1 MSKGDLSRASTGEN
15 VSIREYMMYFLGM
28 GTGDSRSVGLGE
40 LLDEMPYSE
49 KRVMKDLSVLEENDY
64 VQTDEEEIYPVEV
77 EGFNQI
83 LEETGQ
89 DKLGETIYRF
99 DEAAFD
105 YIESTDLYLAEQSL
119 KYVFS

>member
-15 VSIREYMMYFLGM
+15 VSVREYMMYFLGM
-28 GTGDSRSVGLGE
+28 GIGDSRSVGLGE

-49 KRVMKDLSVLEENDY
+49 ERVTEDLSVLEENDY

-83 LEETGQ
+83 LEETEQ
-89 DKLGETIYRF
+89 DKLRETVYRF

-105 YIESTDLYLAEQSL
+105 YLESTDLYLAEQSL
-119 KYVFS
+119 EYVFS

>member
-40 LLDEMPYSE
+40 LLDEMPYNE
-49 KRVMKDLSVLEENDY
+49 ERVTEDLSVLEENDY